1 VFGDCFL
8 EFFIYFIAGFITT
21 WVITQKSN
29 FLSQTKICPMKESIH
44 NLVTCKTSD
53 KQLMKHLKNYS
64 LLKIQDGYF
73 EYQEVLESL
82 TNKNN
87 KNDKSKS

>member
-1 VFGDCFL
+1 
-8 EFFIYFIAGFITT
+8 
-21 WVITQKSN
+21 
-29 FLSQTKICPMKESIH
+29 MKESIH
-44 NLVTCKTSD
+44 SLVTCKTSD